1 MINFSLGDSN
11 SILVHVSEDME
22 ISLEDEERTLTIFED
37 LCSEDVAGNAN
48 SRSPASL
55 AGERNAAAAGAAA
68 EKPLVKLKKIAKKK
82 S

>member
-22 ISLEDEERTLTIFED
+22 ISLEDDERTLTIFED

-48 SRSPASL
+48 SPSPASL
-55 AGERNAAAAGAAA
+55 ADDRNAAEAA